1 MEGDKEVAEK
11 AQRKKMKR
19 GQSEVER
26 ERERGGTVKTKD
38 ICNGGTVGG

>member
-26 ERERGGTVKTKD
+26 ERERWDSKNEGYM
-38 ICNGGTVGG
+38 